1 MKDNGNSGAN
11 LTYGDIRRV
20 SDRLDELEK
29 KAKEEN
35 LLPIDEQFLDKH
47 EGLDPT
53 LG

>member
-11 LTYGDIRRV
+11 LTYGNTRKL
-20 SDRLDELEK
+20 SDCLDDLEK

-35 LLPIDEQFLDKH
+35 LRPIDEQFLDKH